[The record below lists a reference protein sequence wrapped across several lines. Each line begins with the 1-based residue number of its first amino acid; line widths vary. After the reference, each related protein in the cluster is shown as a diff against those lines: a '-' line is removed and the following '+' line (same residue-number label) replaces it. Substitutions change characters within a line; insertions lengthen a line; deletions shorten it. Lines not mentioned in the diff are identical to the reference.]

1 VLVDETEEGL
11 WPFDEKTRNKQESTV
26 QWIEKVHPV
35 LGHMLRTFEIRKYP
49 LDSFLLAAYAI
60 TRSTYPK
67 VLEES
72 RAEVAIGVMESERN
86 LEQECGCGCLS

>member
-1 VLVDETEEGL
+1 
-11 WPFDEKTRNKQESTV
+11 
-26 QWIEKVHPV
+26 
-35 LGHMLRTFEIRKYP
+35 MLRTFEIRKYP

-86 LEQECGCGCLS
+86 LEQECGCGCLSWSGSDWKWCENERNMNWTGCNWSSKPEWE